1 MILTKLNGDFKHKHD
16 DDDNG
21 WYLGE
26 PRASWALALTM
37 GRLQADTFD
46 ISFTL
51 SFALYF
57 AQNTLHKIL
66 FSILF

>member
-26 PRASWALALTM
+26 PRASQALALTM
-37 GRLQADTFD
+37 GRLQAGHF
-46 ISFTL
+46 
-51 SFALYF
+51 
-57 AQNTLHKIL
+57 
-66 FSILF
+66 